1 MRRLADIYAT
11 LFRTDL
17 ALMLQYRAAMLIWLL
32 GLVLQPIIYLVVWLT
47 VAAAR
52 GGEVAGYTAGDL
64 AAYYIVM
71 MLVNHAT
78 FTWHMFEMGWR
89 VRSGSFNP
97 LLVQPLHPIH
107 RDIAEN
113 VAYKLLTFTAVA
125 PVAAFMVW
133 YFEPTFSSPVWALVV
148 FLPSVVLAFL
158 LRFLIEWSV
167 GLLAFWITDTSGL
180 QQLYMAGVMFLAGRM
195 APLDLMPV
203 WVQQLAAILPFRW
216 MVAFPVEL
224 VLGRLTQAQVV
235 DGLLVQGLWIAL
247 GAGLLHLTWGRA
259 VRRYSAVGN

>member
-1 MRRLADIYAT
+1 MKRLADIYAT
-11 LFRTDL
+11 LFRTDM

-32 GLVLQPIIYLVVWLT
+32 GLVLQPVIYLVVWLT

-52 GGEVAGYTAGDL
+52 GGQVGSFTSGDL

-71 MLVNHAT
+71 MLVNHAA

-113 VAYKLLTFTAVA
+113 LAYKLLTLAAVA

-133 YFEPTFSSPVWALVV
+133 YFEPAFHTPAWALVAFV
-148 FLPSVVLAFL
+148 PALVLAFL
-158 LRFLIEWSV
+158 LRFLVEWSV

-180 QQLYMAGVMFLAGRM
+180 HQLYMAGVMFLAGRM
-195 APLDLMPV
+195 APLELMPG
-203 WVQQLAAILPFRW
+203 WVQHLAAILPFRW

-224 VLGRLTQAQVV
+224 VLGRLTREQAV
-235 DGLLVQGLWIAL
+235 DGLLVQGVWLGL
-247 GAGLLHLTWGRA
+247 GAGVLALAWGRA

>member
-1 MRRLADIYAT
+1 MRRLLDIYAT
-11 LFRTDL
+11 LFRTDT

-32 GLVLQPIIYLVVWLT
+32 GLVLQPVVYLVVWLT
-47 VAAAR
+47 VAAAQ
-52 GGEVAGYTAGDL
+52 GGQVGGFTGGDL

-97 LLVQPLHPIH
+97 LLVQPLHPMH
-107 RDIAEN
+107 RDVAEN
-113 VAYKLLTFTAVA
+113 VAYKLLTFVAVA
-125 PVAAFMVW
+125 PVVAFMVW
-133 YFEPTFSSPVWALVV
+133 FFEPDFHSPAWALVATV
-148 FLPSVVLAFL
+148 PALLLAFA
-158 LRFLIEWSV
+158 LRFLIEWTV

-180 QQLYMAGVMFLAGRM
+180 HQLYMAGVMFLAGRM
-195 APLDLMPV
+195 APLELMPG
-203 WVQQLAAILPFRW
+203 WVQDLAAALPFRW

-224 VLGRLTQAQVV
+224 ALGRLSRAEAV
-235 DGLLVQGLWIAL
+235 DGLLVQGLWIVL
-247 GAGLLHLTWGRA
+247 GAGALSLTWGRA